1 MIDAGSEILAVASD
15 RLQGVCERD
24 VHFGAVLRAA
34 IGEHSLGEL
43 PDTFVGVQLG
53 SVAGEAQEVE
63 ARDAANEFLDQASG
77 MGPAS
82 VPEEEHV
89 AAQVA

>member
-1 MIDAGSEILAVASD
+1 MIDAGSEILAVVSD
-15 RLQGVCERD
+15 GLQGVCERG
-24 VHFGAVLRAA
+24 VQFGAVLRAA

-63 ARDAANEFLDQASG
+63 AGHAADKFCDQTSG
-77 MGPAS
+77 MRPAS
-82 VPEEEHV
+82 VPEKEHV
-89 AAQVA
+89 ATQVA